1 MGRLHNNPSY
11 FRGHTEMFNE
21 NWNRS
26 GVLSFGTSEDV
37 KRLCRA
43 LGRHCPITEVFRL
56 WPKKLSI
63 SLTERELHRLIISL
77 SMRADK
83 TRADLL
89 PGTLDM
95 LVLKI
100 LMRGHLHGYAI
111 AQLIQQLSDDLLR
124 VEEGSLYP
132 ALQRLELN
140 GWIEGEWGLSAN
152 NRRARFY
159 KLTPDGRK
167 HLVEESVRYRQVTG
181 AVARIMGFA

>member
-1 MGRLHNNPSY
+1 MG
-11 FRGHTEMFNE
+11 
-21 NWNRS
+21 
-26 GVLSFGTSEDV
+26 SE
-37 KRLCRA
+37 K
-43 LGRHCPITEVFRL
+43 
-56 WPKKLSI
+56 PK
-63 SLTERELHRLIISL
+63 
-77 SMRADK
+77 
-83 TRADLL
+83 ADLL

-95 LVLKI
+95 IILKI
-100 LMRGHLHGYAI
+100 LINGHLHGYAI

-159 KLTPDGRK
+159 KLTLDGRK
-167 HLVEESVRYRQVTG
+167 YLTGEAARYRQVTG